1 MEVAD
6 GIHKVDGFRVGN
18 AYLVDVG
25 DGLMAVDTG
34 TPGSETHILRTIERL
49 RRRPRDLR
57 LIVLTHWH
65 LDHMGSAAELRRL
78 TGARVAIHELDA
90 PILAGGPLP
99 ARGRRAMRL
108 VMRLFRVESLTADLV
123 LRDGDVVDGFR
134 VVHVPGHTAGSI
146 AIQRDGVVFTGD
158 ALLGDR
164 RGALRP
170 PDPGLSLDP
179 LTAAESA
186 ERIRSLSPRLVL
198 PGHGAPVRPGAA
210 ALAS

>member
-6 GIHKVDGFRVGN
+6 GIHKVDGIRVGN
-18 AYLVDVG
+18 AYLVEVG
-25 DGLMAVDTG
+25 DGLLAVDTG

-49 RRRPRDLR
+49 RRRPQDLR

-99 ARGRRAMRL
+99 EKGRRAMRL
-108 VMRLFRVESLTADLV
+108 IMRVFRVEPLTADLV

-134 VVHVPGHTAGSI
+134 VLHVPGHTAGSI
-146 AIQRDGVVFTGD
+146 AIHRDGVTFTGD

-164 RGALRP
+164 RGAFRP
-170 PDPGLSLDP
+170 PDPRLSLDP
-179 LTAAESA
+179 PKATESA
-186 ERIRSLSPRLVL
+186 ERIRGLSLRLVL
-198 PGHGAPVRPGAA
+198 PGHGALVKPLPGPG
-210 ALAS
+210 